1 MKSFHKEDIMNQI
14 PKYYTVDLGSVTDF
28 EDFHDIIAEAL
39 DFPDYYGCNLDALWD
54 CLTSIPFDIHIEFLN
69 FDRMEKVDSEYAKK
83 ILETLSD
90 LKHYDNDEY
99 IDCIIIEIVR
109 GDRREFI
116 E

>member
-1 MKSFHKEDIMNQI
+1 
-14 PKYYTVDLGSVTDF
+14 
-28 EDFHDIIAEAL
+28 
-39 DFPDYYGCNLDALWD
+39 
-54 CLTSIPFDIHIEFLN
+54 
-69 FDRMEKVDSEYAKK
+69 MEKVDSEYAKK